1 MAERAF
7 CIERF
12 FAGQTVAILGSGP
25 SLTTEQVDRCLG
37 TALIAISD
45 ARQLAPWADVLY
57 SSDAR
62 WWDHHQPFFYGLKL
76 GLAPAPAFPGVF
88 TLRPDTESVFSDDPT
103 ALATGRG
110 GDGYAH
116 YNSSGY
122 QAINLAVL
130 LGAKRILLLGYD
142 LRVADGKHHF
152 FGDHPR
158 AFGQADH
165 YASMRGAFIKL
176 PQALAARGVEVI
188 NCTPGRALD
197 YFPKLPLEQAF
208 G

>member
-7 CIERF
+7 RIEPVY
-12 FAGQTVAILGSGP
+12 AGQTVAILATGP
-25 SLTTEQVDRCLG
+25 SLSEADAWRVH
-37 TALIAISD
+37 ALKVIAISD
-45 ARQLAPWADVLY
+45 ALRLPPRADVLY

-188 NCTPGRALD
+188 NCTPGSALD